1 MFRHYLLTA
10 CKVFL
15 RRKLFTAINLL
26 CIVLTLVILLVVTA
40 LLENAF
46 YPTGVEGKSP
56 RMLQVLMIEAHTA
69 DGNSSSRTPL
79 GYKTIALYLKPL
91 KNAERVAAV
100 SMPETVSVYQEG
112 RVSQLL
118 MRHADAD
125 YWKILD
131 FTLLV
136 GRLPTP
142 DDDAQGRLVA
152 VVNAAS
158 AAQLFPGAALAAV
171 VGHSVSVGGQLLQII
186 GVVDNAL

>member
-56 RMLQVLMIEAHTA
+56 RMLQVMMIEAHTA

-79 GYKTIALYLKPL
+79 GYKAIAQYLKPL
-91 KNAERVAAV
+91 KNAERV
-100 SMPETVSVYQEG
+100 SRSEER
-112 RVSQLL
+112 RVGKECRS
-118 MRHADAD
+118 R
-125 YWKILD
+125 W
-131 FTLLV
+131 
-136 GRLPTP
+136 
-142 DDDAQGRLVA
+142 
-152 VVNAAS
+152 S
-158 AAQLFPGAALAAV
+158 
-171 VGHSVSVGGQLLQII
+171 
-186 GVVDNAL
+186 